1 MTLKDKRIEW
11 KARYDAWK
19 ESGQRVAE
27 WCREQ
32 DINVNQMYYWVQRFK
47 DDKISSEPDST
58 QWLTVQVDDDDPIPS
73 GGSEPIFI
81 HYGAI
86 SVEVRPG
93 AHVGLLSDIIHV
105 LRSQC

>member
-19 ESGQRVAE
+19 ESGQSVAE

-32 DINVNQMYYWVQRFK
+32 KINVHQMYYWVRRFEK
-47 DDKISSEPDST
+47 DRISSEPEPT
-58 QWLTVQVDDDDPIPS
+58 QWLTVQVSDEDPIPS
-73 GGSEPIFI
+73 AGSEPLLI
-81 HYGAI
+81 HCGAI